1 MERTTLTITTR
12 AQLET
17 AFRFAAKQQYPY
29 IVEVRDVKR
38 TDEQNRTMWLWLAAF
53 EEQAEL
59 SGKRF
64 SKEQWKVI
72 FLQALGKELEV
83 LPTLDGKS
91 WFPAGFRSSKLTIPE
106 FSDLI
111 ELIQSEA
118 AARGVALKPR
128 NESAAAETEGAA
140 SDQPAA
146 DPPSVR
152 EPSGPVKPRHMTA
165 GQAATLTE
173 AEAVEYAQQWAEYYR
188 TLPRDQEDAFCA
200 QYEHIGPIFREH
212 FPRAYRLM
220 QAAIFAEKD
229 AA

>member
-91 WFPAGFRSSKLTIPE
+91 WFPAGFRSSKLTKFE
-106 FSDLI
+106 FMDLLT
-111 ELIQSEA
+111 LIDSEA
-118 AARGVALKPR
+118 AKRGVKLPITE
-128 NESAAAETEGAA
+128 ESEAAETEGAA

-152 EPSGPVKPRHMTA
+152 EPAHPGELIRTREGAMEYARRWAAFYLTVPHDQQDIFIEDTQALINLAQSLNPDSYPVFK
-165 GQAATLTE
+165 
-173 AEAVEYAQQWAEYYR
+173 EAVN
-188 TLPRDQEDAFCA
+188 PSK
-200 QYEHIGPIFREH
+200 GK
-212 FPRAYRLM
+212 
-220 QAAIFAEKD
+220 AA
-229 AA
+229 